1 MQQDENCMERDRDK
15 PSKLQS
21 SMYYALD
28 GDQVNILI
36 MLAQKCEDFWVR
48 TDIFIDCNIIAYP
61 RRIRV
66 FLFV

>member
-1 MQQDENCMERDRDK
+1 MLIGVESFLASMQQDESCIERERDK

-36 MLAQKCEDFWVR
+36 MLAQKCEDFWVSILC
-48 TDIFIDCNIIAYP
+48 DNYH
-61 RRIRV
+61 
-66 FLFV
+66 